1 MPRCAYAG
9 AVSDVGNKQG
19 ATVRDKS
26 GRLAAASA
34 ANPIDI
40 ELGPGHFPE
49 YPDAIGID
57 VLDLPTVDVVGDV
70 RDVVAALPDDSVR
83 SVYSSHFFEHIDDP
97 IGLLDALARVVRP
110 GGTVTTVVP
119 HFANPYFYSDPTHR
133 AAFGLYTFSYLARDE
148 ILRREVPHY
157 FGSQAFELV
166 DVQLIFKSTRPYY
179 LRHGMSKAVQRF
191 VNSSRRRTE
200 KFEARWVYFWPPHE
214 IRYVVRRLP
223 RPPITG
229 I

>member
-1 MPRCAYAG
+1 M
-9 AVSDVGNKQG
+9 SHVGHSTRAQIL
-19 ATVRDKS
+19 DKS
-26 GRLAAASA
+26 GRLSAASA

-40 ELGPGHFPE
+40 ELGPGHFPD
-49 YPDAIGID
+49 YPDAVGID
-57 VLDLPTVDVVGDV
+57 VLDLPTVEVVGDV
-70 RDVVAALPDDSVR
+70 RDVVAALPAGSVR

-97 IGLLDALARVVRP
+97 VGLLHDLARVVQP

-133 AAFGLYTFSYLARDE
+133 ATFGLYTFSYLARDE
-148 ILRREVPHY
+148 ILRREVPDY
-157 FGSQAFELV
+157 FGDQDFELL
-166 DVQLIFKSTRPYY
+166 DVTLIFKSTRPYY
-179 LRHGMSKAVQRF
+179 LRHGMSKVVQRF

-214 IRYVVRRLP
+214 IRYVLRRLD
-223 RPPITG
+223 RPPTTG